1 MNFCFS
7 LFFSSLSLTLAA
19 STLSYYNSN
28 NASSSTHPQ
37 HQHPPPQPQFLSRH
51 DKDHGISRQL
61 NSNSSSSNSA
71 NPLTVAHQIA
81 YQADSIESVSIS
93 TYTAPEPSPASIDND
108 EDIKASVEAVSN
120 DPEFNPEGYDAVLV
134 ACFSVHPLVKQLA
147 HSLKPTPVIGIFEAS
162 ILTSL
167 SLVPLVEREKEQQQW
182 GIVTTGAFWEAH
194 LSNGVAAF
202 LGQPLSQSVS
212 DHRFARVYSTGLNA
226 GDFHTISQ
234 DQINVRLRKATKRL
248 LSSGNVT
255 CVVMGCGGMGGL
267 QDMIRDIIVQEYGRD
282 KAKDVSIVDG
292 VQAGVLQLQQTVLS
306 RRVFG
311 VK

>member
-1 MNFCFS
+1 MITS
-7 LFFSSLSLTLAA
+7 LKFFIFFSLSLTPP
-19 STLSYYNSN
+19 SYNNSN
-28 NASSSTHPQ
+28 NAFSSTHLQ
-37 HQHPPPQPQFLSRH
+37 HQHPPPQSQFFSRH

-71 NPLTVAHQIA
+71 NSSTVAHQ
-81 YQADSIESVSIS
+81 ADSVESVSIS

-108 EDIKASVEAVSN
+108 EDINASVEAVSN
-120 DPEFNPEGYDAVLV
+120 DPEFKPEGYDAVLV

-147 HSLKPTPVIGIFEAS
+147 HSLRPTPVIGIFEAS

-167 SLVPLVEREKEQQQW
+167 SLVPLVEKEKEQQQW

-202 LGQPLSQSVS
+202 LGQPLSQSIS
-212 DHRFARVYSTGLNA
+212 DHRFAGVYSTGLNA
-226 GDFHTISQ
+226 GDFHIISQ
-234 DQINVRLRKATKRL
+234 EQINVRLREATKRL